1 MNKDTEL
8 SLAYLGHAPQS
19 AARVLQGLDVASAAD
34 YLESVPARLAAPV
47 LDNMSSWHAGRL
59 LEALPPSR
67 AAMVLRQLPFTAV
80 TNMVRLTRRE
90 RRAEILEELPRRMAK
105 RLRSALIYPR
115 HQAGA
120 WLDPEVPVM
129 RTNDSTDDALA
140 VLRAS
145 RRNVSHVFLESHVDG
160 TYTGAVPVCEVLS
173 AGPEVNLDQLRIDAS
188 EAVSNRA
195 SLSSVSADG
204 RWSEFLYLPIT
215 GRRRNLLGGLSRA
228 ALREGLH
235 EQALVPEPGD
245 WMVLRKIV
253 AALLV
258 TCSGILRASIRSS
271 HSQRPVLRG

>member
-1 MNKDTEL
+1 MNKDTEF

-19 AARVLQGLDVASAAD
+19 AARVLQGIDVAAAAD

-47 LDNMSSWHAGRL
+47 LDNMSSWHASRL

-67 AAMVLRQLPFTAV
+67 AAMVLRQLSFTAA
-80 TNMVRLTRRE
+80 TNMVRLTRQE
-90 RRAEILEELPRRMAK
+90 RRAEIFEELPRRMAR
-105 RLRSALIYPR
+105 RLRNALIYPR

-129 RTNDSTDDALA
+129 RTSDRTDDALG

-160 TYTGAVPVCEVLS
+160 SYVGAVPVCEVLS
-173 AGPEVNLDQLRIDAS
+173 AGPGVNLDQLRIDTS
-188 EAVSNRA
+188 QAVSNRA
-195 SLSSVSADG
+195 SLSTVSADG
-204 RWSEFLYLPIT
+204 RWSEFLFLPII

-235 EQALVPEPGD
+235 EQAVSPDSED

-258 TCSGILRASIRSS
+258 TCAGILRASIRSS
-271 HSQRPVLRG
+271 HSQSPASRG